1 MQIGDSGAC
10 NRSRDQEEHTFE
22 NNFSSAA
29 MNPIKGQI
37 ALWQLYLETLGP
49 VAAKAPIAFVT

>member
-22 NNFSSAA
+22 NNFSSTA
-29 MNPIKGQI
+29 MNPIIGNI
-37 ALWQLYLETLGP
+37 ALRQLYLETLGP
-49 VAAKAPIAFVT
+49 VATEAPIAFVT